1 MPPSDITHASLREL
15 QDRLA
20 IQDLLYHYA
29 ELVDFGHNHRIAKE
43 IFAPDGVADFGSAQ
57 ITGFAQLHDFY
68 QNSPLFTKFPQDMD
82 GFRHDITNV
91 RIRFDAPERA
101 QSIARVTAW
110 CWNKSARPAGKTRAA
125 DLVITGVYRDNL
137 VRLPEGW
144 RISRRRGGQFGTGV
158 GAGNCPRE
166 MQDLLAGMLGRIP
179 TWDDDWIDTPFL
191 HDYPN

>member
-1 MPPSDITHASLREL
+1 MTPSDISTASLREI

-29 ELVDFGHNHRIAKE
+29 ELVDTGQCQRIARE
-43 IFAPDGVADFGSAQ
+43 IFAPDGVAEFGPAQ
-57 ITGFAQLHDFY
+57 VAGFEQLHDFY
-68 QNSPLFTKFPQDMD
+68 LNSPLFTKFPQDMD

-91 RIRFDAPERA
+91 RIRFDAPDRA

-110 CWNKSARPAGKTRAA
+110 CWHKIARAGGKTRAA

-137 VRLPEGW
+137 VHLPEGW

-158 GAGNCPRE
+158 GAGRAPAGME
-166 MQDLLAGMLGRIP
+166 DLLAGMLGRIP
-179 TWDDDWIDTPFL
+179 SWDDDWIDTPFL
-191 HDYPN
+191 NYPN